1 MQDFST
7 MSDEE
12 LFRLNC
18 EVKEAVEN
26 RLQKFD
32 PKIFLKMCEQEIL
45 FADKKGQ
52 KSCTIALSV
61 KEFFA
66 FGFFF
71 GTAPESG
78 FLDWFIQWLARNPDF
93 EAFAPTA
100 KTEPRI
106 LVFSW

>member
-26 RLQKFD
+26 RLHRFD
-32 PKIFLKMCEQEIL
+32 PETFLRMCEQEIL

-52 KSCTIALSV
+52 KVAQSLIRVS
-61 KEFFA
+61 
-66 FGFFF
+66 
-71 GTAPESG
+71 
-78 FLDWFIQWLARNPDF
+78 
-93 EAFAPTA
+93 
-100 KTEPRI
+100 
-106 LVFSW
+106 